1 MNIKKVLFTKAT
13 LFVLVLAVAASGS
26 GGAAYIYYTRWQAL
40 RINPQQAAKEET
52 AAIVTRVGK
61 FMDLP
66 AEEPTIATVTDAA
79 GLASQ
84 PFFARAQNGDRV
96 LVYMQALKAILYRPG
111 TNRVI
116 EVAPLVVNPGNPATP
131 SATPTGMVAAP

>member
-1 MNIKKVLFTKAT
+1 MNVSKVLFTKTAAA
-13 LFVLVLAVAASGS
+13 LLVLAMVAAGL
-26 GGAAYIYYTRWQAL
+26 GGAAYVYYTRW
-40 RINPQQAAKEET
+40 QAAKEET
-52 AAIVTRVGK
+52 AAIVSRIGK
-61 FMDLP
+61 FMELP

-84 PFFARAQNGDRV
+84 PFFTRSQNGDRILIYV
-96 LVYMQALKAILYRPG
+96 KALKAILYRPA

-131 SATPTGMVAAP
+131 SATVQPTPTKAVPTP